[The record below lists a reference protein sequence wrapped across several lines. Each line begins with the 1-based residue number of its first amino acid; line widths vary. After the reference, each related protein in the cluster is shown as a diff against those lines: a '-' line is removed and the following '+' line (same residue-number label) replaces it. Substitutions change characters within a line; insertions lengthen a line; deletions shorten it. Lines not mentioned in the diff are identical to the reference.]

1 MRKAIL
7 PILSGL
13 LAGFAGLAPIAAQA
27 QGFPSRPIELI
38 VPLAPGSTTDVAAR
52 LFAQRVSQTLGAQI
66 VVENKPGAG
75 SMLGSAAVAKAA
87 PDGHTLLMG
96 AIGLAI
102 NPLLYKSVP
111 YDSKRDFAPV
121 SLMITTPMIMLVNPA
136 VGTRTLREFLV
147 KYKGSQDL
155 SYASAGPG
163 TLPQL
168 AGELFKAKSGIALRH
183 VPYKGGAQAL
193 NDTIA
198 GHVQINFG
206 TPVTKPIID
215 SGKVLALAI
224 AAPRR
229 IETLPNVPTFAEEGL
244 PIPELDAGAWFGILA
259 PAGTPKEIVQ
269 KLAQHFNDALKHPPV
284 REQLKALGLEAVG
297 TTPEAFAKFLHEE
310 IERWPPIFARA
321 GIGRSAEAQ

>member
-1 MRKAIL
+1 MRKASVLIL
-7 PILSGL
+7 ASLVGL
-13 LAGFAGLAPIAAQA
+13 AGLAPNAARA
-27 QGFPSRPIELI
+27 QGFPSRPIELV

-52 LFAQRVSQTLGAQI
+52 LFAQRVSQTLGAQM
-66 VVENKPGAG
+66 VVYKMRGG
-75 SMLGSAAVAKAA
+75 GWMLGCAAVAKAA

-96 AIGLAI
+96 AVGLAI

-111 YDSKRDFAPV
+111 YDAERDFAPV
-121 SLMITTPMIMLVNPA
+121 SLMITAPMIMLVNPS
-136 VGTRTLREFLV
+136 VGVRSLREFLV

-155 SYASAGPG
+155 SYASPGPG

-168 AGELFKAKSGIALRH
+168 TGELFKIKSGIAIRH
-183 VPYKGGAQAL
+183 VPYKGGAPAL

-198 GHVQINFG
+198 GHVQITFG
-206 TPVTKPIID
+206 TPVTKPVIE

-229 IETLPNVPTFAEEGL
+229 IESLPNVPTFAEEGL
-244 PIPELDAGAWFGILA
+244 PMPELDAGAWFGILA

-269 KLAQHFNDALKHPPV
+269 KLSQHFNDALKYPAV
-284 REQLKALGLEAVG
+284 QEQLKLLGLVAVG
-297 TTPEAFAKFLHEE
+297 TTPEAFAKFIHEE

-321 GIGRSAEAQ
+321 GIGRGAEAK

>member
-1 MRKAIL
+1 MHKAIL
-7 PILSGL
+7 CSILAGLSGL
-13 LAGFAGLAPIAAQA
+13 APMAARA
-27 QGFPSRPIELI
+27 QSYPSRPIELV

-52 LFAQRVSQTLGAQI
+52 LLAQRVSQTLGAQV

-102 NPLLYKSVP
+102 NPLLYKTVP
-111 YDSKRDFAPV
+111 YDTERDFAPV
-121 SLMITTPMIMLVNPA
+121 SLLLTTPMIMLVNPS
-136 VGTRTLREFLV
+136 VGVRSLREFLV

-168 AGELFKAKSGIALRH
+168 SGVLFKVKSGIALRH

-206 TPVTKPIID
+206 TPVTKPVID
-215 SGKVLALAI
+215 AGKVLALAV

-229 IETLPNVPTFAEEGL
+229 VATLPNVPTFAEEGL

-259 PAGTPKEIVQ
+259 PAGTAKEIVQ
-269 KLAQHFNDALKHPPV
+269 KLSQHFNDALKYPAV
-284 REQLKALGLEAVG
+284 QEQLQTLGLVARG
-297 TTPEAFAKFLHEE
+297 TTPEEFARFLHEE

-321 GIGRSAEAQ
+321 GIGRSGEAQ

>member
-1 MRKAIL
+1 MRKAPLLI
-7 PILSGL
+7 
-13 LAGFAGLAPIAAQA
+13 LAGLIWLAPVAAQA
-27 QGFPSRPIELI
+27 QGFPSRPIELV

-52 LFAQRVSQTLGAQI
+52 LLAQRVSQTLGAQI

-75 SMLGSAAVAKAA
+75 SMLGSAAVAKAP

-96 AIGLAI
+96 AVGLAI

-111 YDSKRDFAPV
+111 YDTERDFAPV
-121 SLMITTPMIMLVNPA
+121 SLLITAPMIMLVNPL
-136 VGTRTLREFLV
+136 VGVRSLREFLV

-155 SYASAGPG
+155 SYASPGPG

-168 AGELFKAKSGIALRH
+168 TGELFKIKSGIAIRH
-183 VPYKGGAQAL
+183 VPYKGGAPSL

-198 GHVQINFG
+198 GHVQITFG
-206 TPVTKPIID
+206 TPVTKPVID
-215 SGKVLALAI
+215 AGKVLALAV
-224 AAPRR
+224 AAPQRV
-229 IETLPNVPTFAEEGL
+229 ETLPNVPTFAEEGL

-269 KLAQHFNDALKHPPV
+269 KLSQHFNDALKHPPV
-284 REQLKALGLEAVG
+284 QEQLKSLGIVAKG

-321 GIGRSAEAQ
+321 GIGRSAAAQ